1 MVFSA
6 VGPRQQMDWQFTAM
20 AAARLPQL
28 QAKTKTMDPWK
39 PRVQWNLWTEERS
52 RAKRNET
59 KARGIKLSA
68 QARTY
73 GMRAYTWLLRST
85 CIRALVMD
93 TLAQVQV
100 CTG

>member
-1 MVFSA
+1 
-6 VGPRQQMDWQFTAM
+6 MDWQFTAM

-59 KARGIKLSA
+59 KARGIKLSKSSA
-68 QARTY
+68 GQDARYVRTL
-73 GMRAYTWLLRST
+73 GFSE
-85 CIRALVMD
+85 ALVF
-93 TLAQVQV
+93 VHW
-100 CTG
+100 